1 MSEEDKVRIEKFDGK
16 DFGFWKMQV
25 EDYLYQKKL
34 HEPLSGKKPE
44 KMEQADWD
52 LLDRQAL
59 GVVRLTLARNV
70 AFNIVKEKTTADLMK
85 ALSNMYEKPS
95 ASNKVY
101 LMRRLFNL
109 KMAEGASVTDHINEF
124 NVITTQ
130 LSSVEIMFEDEVK
143 ALILLSSLPESWSA
157 TVTAVSSPSRSAK
170 LKLDD
175 VRDLIL
181 SEDIRRKELGESS
194 GSALS
199 TQSRGRSQQKGKNQ
213 IRGRS
218 KSKGKGQKKDR
229 KDIVCWNCDKIGHFS
244 SQCKAPKKNKKN
256 QPKEDDSANSASEDD
271 EDAFVCCVDS
281 PIESWILDS
290 GASFHATSCRE
301 LLHNY
306 VVGKYGKI
314 YLIDNEPL
322 EITGKGEVHIRTA
335 SGTQWKL
342 QEVRHTPSLK
352 RNLISIN
359 QIDSAG

>member
-1 MSEEDKVRIEKFDGK
+1 MPNHVNLVFLYCFLLSFFSLDHPGGSPDPQQLVPEPGSRRRVGAMAEEGKVRIEKFDGK
-16 DFGFWKMQV
+16 DFGFWKMQI

-109 KMAEGASVTDHINEF
+109 KMTEGASVTDHINEF

-130 LSSVEIMFEDEVK
+130 LSSVEITFEDEVK

-157 TVTAVSSPSRSAK
+157 TVTAVSSSSGSAK

-175 VRDLIL
+175 V
-181 SEDIRRKELGESS
+181 
-194 GSALS
+194 
-199 TQSRGRSQQKGKNQ
+199 
-213 IRGRS
+213 
-218 KSKGKGQKKDR
+218 
-229 KDIVCWNCDKIGHFS
+229 
-244 SQCKAPKKNKKN
+244 
-256 QPKEDDSANSASEDD
+256 
-271 EDAFVCCVDS
+271 
-281 PIESWILDS
+281 
-290 GASFHATSCRE
+290 
-301 LLHNY
+301 
-306 VVGKYGKI
+306 
-314 YLIDNEPL
+314 
-322 EITGKGEVHIRTA
+322 
-335 SGTQWKL
+335 
-342 QEVRHTPSLK
+342 
-352 RNLISIN
+352 
-359 QIDSAG
+359 